1 MASGLET
8 EIMRNKLLSGVRS
21 VYFRGQLLKLKT
33 VGLTRKNAVFYGK
46 FIVSAFYPLVS
57 GFGYSYLALV
67 CIYSQGF
74 VFSCSAVN

>member
-21 VYFRGQLLKLKT
+21 VYFIFLEKT
-33 VGLTRKNAVFYGK
+33 QYFMVK

-57 GFGYSYLALV
+57 GFGYGYLALV

-74 VFSCSAVN
+74 VFSCFAVN